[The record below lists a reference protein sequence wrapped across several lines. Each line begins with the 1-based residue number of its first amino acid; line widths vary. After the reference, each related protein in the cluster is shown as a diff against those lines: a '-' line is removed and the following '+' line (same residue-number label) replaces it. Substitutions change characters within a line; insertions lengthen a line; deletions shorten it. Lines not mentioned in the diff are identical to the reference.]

1 MDAIPYTPMPDIW
14 NRWVANKIRER
25 RDMQTLAEN
34 GIKFFDVDAQ
44 AEAVSVDWD
53 TVTVAE
59 VSDGH

>member
-1 MDAIPYTPMPDIW
+1 MDELTYTPMPDIW

-34 GIKFFDVDAQ
+34 GIRFFDVDGQTDPAP
-44 AEAVSVDWD
+44 VDWD

-59 VSDGH
+59 VIDGH